1 MKKNF
6 LFGLIGA
13 GALMF
18 SAGVGYSAWTIV
30 ANDAKQ
36 DVTGPTLNADTTV
49 NDNRITIDSI
59 SAWKDD
65 SIYFGPSSK
74 GLTSGKTPWLT
85 ADPNN
90 KEDLVAS
97 YILVVKSPANTAP
110 KVSATFDETDDSKVY
125 ESIRDTDAKKGA
137 VGAIPKPS
145 VDSGK
150 RDGTDSTK
158 YTFTVTIKFTWGKL
172 FGSINPYAYYN
183 NQDYTSKLALAD
195 EAKENIV
202 KLKELNSAQFKLAL
216 TVSAQ

>member
-85 ADPNN
+85 ADPNDS
-90 KEDLVAS
+90 EDLVAS
-97 YILVVKSPANTAP
+97 YSLVVKSSAKTAP
-110 KVSATFDETDDSKVY
+110 KVSATFDETDDNKVY
-125 ESIRDTDAKKGA
+125 ESIRDTDAEKGA

-145 VDSGK
+145 VDSGV

-158 YTFTVTIKFTWGKL
+158 YTFTVTIEFTWGKL

-183 NQDYTSKLALAD
+183 NQDYTPSLAD
-195 EAKENIV
+195 EAEKNILM
-202 KLKELNSAQFKLAL
+202 LKSLNTAKFKLSL
-216 TVSAQ
+216 TVSAK

>member
-1 MKKNF
+1 MKKNC

-49 NDNRITIDSI
+49 NDNRITIDST
-59 SAWKDD
+59 SKWEDN

-74 GLTSGKTPWLT
+74 DLTSGKTPWLT
-85 ADPNN
+85 ADPNDS
-90 KEDLVAS
+90 EDLEAS
-97 YILVVKSPANTAP
+97 YSLVVKSSAKTAP
-110 KVSATFDETDDSKVY
+110 TVSATFDETDDGKVY
-125 ESIRDTDAKKGA
+125 ESIRDTDTKKGA

-150 RDGTDSTK
+150 RDETDSTK
-158 YTFTVTIKFTWGKL
+158 YTFTVTIEFTWGKL

-183 NQDYTSKLALAD
+183 NQSYAPDLAD
-195 EAKENIV
+195 AAKENIV
-202 KLKELNSAQFKLAL
+202 RLKELNNAQFKLTL

>member
-36 DVTGPTLNADTTV
+36 DVTGPKLNADATV
-49 NDNRITIDSI
+49 NDNRITIDST
-59 SAWKDD
+59 SKWKDN

-85 ADPNN
+85 ANPNDS
-90 KEDLVAS
+90 EDLVAS
-97 YILVVKSPANTAP
+97 YSLVVKSPAKTAP
-110 KVSATFDETDDSKVY
+110 KVSATFDETDDKKVY
-125 ESIRDTDAKKGA
+125 ESIRDTDVKDGA
-137 VGAIPKPS
+137 VGAIPEPS

-158 YTFTVTIKFTWGKL
+158 YTFTVTIEFTWGKL

-183 NQDYTSKLALAD
+183 NQSYAPDLAGA
-195 EAKENIV
+195 AKENIV
-202 KLKELNSAQFKLAL
+202 ELKELNSAQFKLTL

>member
-13 GALMF
+13 GALML
-18 SAGVGYSAWTIV
+18 SAGVGFAAWTIV

-49 NDNRITIDSI
+49 NDNRITIDSA
-59 SAWKDD
+59 SAWNNDD

-85 ADPNN
+85 ADPNDS
-90 KEDLVAS
+90 EDLVAS
-97 YILVVKSPANTAP
+97 YSLVVKSSANTAP
-110 KVSATFDETDDSKVY
+110 KVSATFDETDDNKVY

-137 VGAIPKPS
+137 VGAIPEPS

-158 YTFTVTIKFTWGKL
+158 YTFTVTIEFTWGKL
-172 FGSINPYAYYN
+172 FNSINPYAYYN
-183 NQDYTSKLALAD
+183 NQDYTSKLAD

-202 KLKELNSAQFKLAL
+202 KLKELNSARFKLTL